1 MDKIINITLI
11 AIIIGLLIIF
21 VVVGHDKQA
30 KAECYKWQQQAETY
44 PDFFLADWQQ
54 AQCDYHGILIETQ

>member
-11 AIIIGLLIIF
+11 AIIIGLLIIV
-21 VVVGHDKQA
+21 VVVGHNKQA
-30 KAECYKWQQQAETY
+30 KAECLKWQEQAEIY
-44 PDFFLADWQQ
+44 PDFFLADWQK